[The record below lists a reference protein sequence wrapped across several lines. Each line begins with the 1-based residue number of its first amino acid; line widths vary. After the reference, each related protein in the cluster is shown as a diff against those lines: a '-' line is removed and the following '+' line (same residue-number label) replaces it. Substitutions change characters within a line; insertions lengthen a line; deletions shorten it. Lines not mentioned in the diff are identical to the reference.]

1 MASAMVRRTL
11 VIERAIRSK
20 IKIASVPVCTT
31 YWVFLCLNMQ
41 YLTDVVI
48 VEILRIFA
56 IPPHLFYLFAKK

>member
-1 MASAMVRRTL
+1 MANAMERRIS
-11 VIERAIRSK
+11 VIERVIRSK
-20 IKIASVPVCTT
+20 IKIASAPVCTT

-56 IPPHLFYLFAKK
+56 ILCQWTLKQRQ